1 MTISTRLHLDLGCG
15 NKPRNPYGCETL
27 YGIDIREGL
36 SAPGVAAI
44 VAANLTLEPIPFPD
58 KHFDSLSAYDFL
70 EHVPRVG
77 SSASGHL
84 SRFPFIEL
92 MNEVWRVLKP
102 GGHFYAVFPAF
113 PHALAFCD
121 PTHVNVLTDR
131 SHLYFTGSN
140 PMGAMYGFQGR
151 FELVRQHRIHPR
163 GDYHPVRRSSKL
175 AIKTAVDHL
184 AGRRSHLVWELT
196 AAA

>member
-1 MTISTRLHLDLGCG
+1 
-15 NKPRNPYGCETL
+15 
-27 YGIDIREGL
+27 
-36 SAPGVAAI
+36 
-44 VAANLTLEPIPFPD
+44 
-58 KHFDSLSAYDFL
+58 
-70 EHVPRVG
+70 
-77 SSASGHL
+77 
-84 SRFPFIEL
+84 